1 MHVLCMSSICFDI
14 PVDVK
19 LLYDINSMCFYI
31 SLCKFNI
38 TLYAVI
44 NDLFYCC

>member
-19 LLYDINSMCFYI
+19 LLYDINGMCFYI

-44 NDLFYCC
+44 NNLFYCC